1 MSQDQ
6 EVWNTK
12 ILKHFAETIDK
23 IYYKSI
29 IVDFLRSM
37 KIHLFSG

>member
-1 MSQDQ
+1 MSQEQD
-6 EVWNTK
+6 VWNTK
-12 ILKHFAETIDK
+12 ILKHFAATIDRIYSK
-23 IYYKSI
+23 II